1 MTPQKGEIW
10 LINFDPTVGSEIS
23 KKRPALVVSAN
34 SIGILPLRIVV
45 PITSWQEKFANNPW
59 LVKIPHNHANGLS
72 NDSVADTFQVKSI
85 SNHRFIEKFGS
96 ISNSKMQEV
105 LMGIRICIGS

>member
-10 LINFDPTVGSEIS
+10 LMNFDPTVGSEIS
-23 KKRPALVVSAN
+23 KKRPALVVSVN

-45 PITSWQEKFANNPW
+45 PITSWQQKFANDPW
-59 LVKIPHNHANGLS
+59 LIKVPFDRTNRLS
-72 NDSVADTFQVKSI
+72 KDSVADTFQIKSV
-85 SNHRFIEKFGS
+85 SNDRFIKKLGS

-105 LMGIRICIGS
+105 LMGIRICIGL